1 MRTDNAIYETEVA
14 LLEAISALLLY
25 LGLHLLQEHCWGN
38 AKKGEDGVFAKK
50 IGMGHLRFTYLLFVR
65 TGQFEVFI
73 LVPFEIWSSGIVPD
87 YIAFALRREL

>member
-1 MRTDNAIYETEVA
+1 MLKRERMES
-14 LLEAISALLLY
+14 LL
-25 LGLHLLQEHCWGN
+25 
-38 AKKGEDGVFAKK
+38 KR

-73 LVPFEIWSSGIVPD
+73 FVPFEIWSSGIVPD